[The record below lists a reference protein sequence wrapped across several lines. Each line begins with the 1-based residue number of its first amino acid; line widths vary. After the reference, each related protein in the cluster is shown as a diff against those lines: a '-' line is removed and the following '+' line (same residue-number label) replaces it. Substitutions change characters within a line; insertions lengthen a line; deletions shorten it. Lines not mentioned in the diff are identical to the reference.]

1 MKLFLRYYCQG
12 KRDVLDIE
20 AENGEILSF
29 IPLCDFET
37 ISDKDNVLNNDYF
50 LVKCIKDNV
59 KDLTKNKVYK
69 ALKENDKCYYLLD
82 NSFDCYYYP
91 KEYFEKDRD

>member
-29 IPLCDFET
+29 VPLNDFE
-37 ISDKDNVLNNDYF
+37 IVSDKDNVLNNDYF
-50 LVKCIKDNV
+50 LVKCIEDNV

-69 ALKENDKCYYLLD
+69 ALKENDKCYYALD